1 MENRI
6 NYFILLDL
14 APTNNIEDIKN
25 AINNKKAQWQSDT
38 RNPRKQI
45 AARENIT
52 KLPDIEKVMFDDS
65 LRLIEIEDA
74 KKASEKSSI
83 ALKNELL
90 LLQAK
95 GFILASEIEGLLSR
109 YPGIKKEDLVRD
121 ISVEIKKENGEK
133 TDINSSITE
142 EQKRQLESYFSSLS
156 IDDMSLYNFYKVSKD
171 TDLSELA
178 DKKIQFILQKGQKDI
193 RDEIEQK
200 IAGLTKTIFKDNKS
214 GYDNFLRGNR
224 FIKLNNY
231 IRASVSNNRIGPEA
245 FFQLMNIADNEYGM
259 KPQNFKKYVENN
271 ARDNNY
277 EIDPSISMLFIMQEM
292 GFSNKT
298 QDDNKTT
305 SREQST
311 QNIDNIQKKE
321 DNLID
326 ESEKIKIE
334 KYIEDSR
341 NYIDGVFKNFTNNKK
356 VIMDKKAEKEAD
368 FVSTKEMYIFVLIS
382 LLIAAVNISI
392 VQTLHPRVQ
401 TIAFLNSGIA
411 VLFSV
416 YIYALNVWHKKID
429 AIYKECESLFSKS
442 ESAFS
447 AFKNFDV
454 SLFFNNNQAVFDE
467 FKQIMDTAANASNQ
481 LVISGQ
487 NYLKKVK
494 LYPPAKYKNLGILFI
509 VGLEMIIITFKFL
522 IRNITIW
529 KDGAIIV

>member
-1 MENRI
+1 MENRT

-14 APTNNIEDIKN
+14 TPTNNIEEIKS
-25 AINNKKAQWQSDT
+25 AISNKKAQWQSDT

-45 AARENIT
+45 AARENIA
-52 KLPDIEKVMFDDS
+52 KLPDIEKVMFSDN

-74 KKASEKSSI
+74 KKTAEKSS
-83 ALKNELL
+83 ASLKNELL

-95 GFILASEIEGLLSR
+95 GFILESEIEGLLSR
-109 YPGIKKEDLVRD
+109 YPGTKREDIVRD
-121 ISVEIKKENGEK
+121 ISVDIKKENGEK
-133 TDINSSITE
+133 ANTNSSITE

-156 IDDMSLYNFYKVSKD
+156 IDDMSLYNFYKASKD
-171 TDLSELA
+171 ADLSEFA

-224 FIKLNNY
+224 FVKLNNY

-245 FFQLMNIADNEYGM
+245 FFQLMNIASSEYGM

-277 EIDPSISMLFIMQEM
+277 EIDPSVSMLFIMQEM
-292 GFSNKT
+292 GFANKA
-298 QDDNKTT
+298 QSDNAAVNY
-305 SREQST
+305 EQQL

-326 ESEKIKIE
+326 ESEKVKIK

-341 NYIDGVFKNFTNNKK
+341 SYIDGVLKNFTNNKN
-356 VIMDKKAEKEAD
+356 VIMAKKKEKEND
-368 FVSTKEMYIFVLIS
+368 FVSTKEMYIFITIA
-382 LLIAAVNISI
+382 LLIAALNIAI
-392 VQTLHPRVQ
+392 VQSLHPRVQ
-401 TIAFLNSGIA
+401 TVAFVNSGIA
-411 VLFSV
+411 LLFSV
-416 YIYALNVWHKKID
+416 YIYVLNVWYKKID
-429 AIYKECESLFSKS
+429 VIYKECEDLFNKS
-442 ESAFS
+442 ESAFT
-447 AFKNFDV
+447 AFRDFDI
-454 SLFFNNNQAVFDE
+454 SLLFNSDQSVFDNL
-467 FKQIMDTAANASNQ
+467 KHIMDTAVNKSNQ

-494 LYPPAKYKNLGILFI
+494 LYPPGKYKNLGILFI
-509 VGLEMIIITFKFL
+509 VGLEMIIIAFKFL
-522 IRNITIW
+522 LKNISF
-529 KDGAIIV
+529 